1 MQQETK
7 VFHIAQVTSQYLVI
21 TYNGK
26 EFQKENMCISITES
40 HTHKN
45 NSTFWNLVMF
55 IFLPVFLNVLWTS
68 NNNVWDKIN

>member
-21 TYNGK
+21 TYHGK

-45 NSTFWNLVMF
+45 NSTF
-55 IFLPVFLNVLWTS
+55 
-68 NNNVWDKIN
+68 